1 MWIITH
7 QQENAKVGG
16 GRGGRVGE
24 GKDVTILKRLDKDLY
39 ELLFFQENQ
48 IIT

>member
-1 MWIITH
+1 MQKLETRG
-7 QQENAKVGG
+7 VGG
-16 GRGGRVGE
+16 VGE
-24 GKDVTILKRLDKDLY
+24 GKDVTIPKRLDKDLY

>member
-7 QQENAKVGG
+7 RQENAKVGG
-16 GRGGRVGE
+16 EGGGVVGE
-24 GKDVTILKRLDKDLY
+24 GKDVTIPKRLDKDLY